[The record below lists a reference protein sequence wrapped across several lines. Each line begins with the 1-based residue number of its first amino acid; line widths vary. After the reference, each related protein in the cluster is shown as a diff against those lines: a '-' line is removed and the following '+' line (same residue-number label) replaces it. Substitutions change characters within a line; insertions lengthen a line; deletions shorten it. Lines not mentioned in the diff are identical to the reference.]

1 MLERLRI
8 DLGVAAT
15 RTLAVGDGINDL
27 EMLDWAAHGVAMGHA
42 PASVLAAADQICPPG
57 TEGRSCHRIVDM
69 VPIEHLGCARRVVD
83 ALDLGHQ
90 IVETEHRRW
99 AGRPRPA

>member
-1 MLERLRI
+1 
-8 DLGVAAT
+8 
-15 RTLAVGDGINDL
+15 
-27 EMLDWAAHGVAMGHA
+27 
-42 PASVLAAADQICPPG
+42 
-57 TEGRSCHRIVDM
+57 M

-99 AGRPRPA
+99 AVVPDPLECAGFHLLEADSQCAFDGAAGDGLACEEKGRRSCGALTSSGGTCLGRNG